1 MLEHTAFSLADDGV
15 LQTVALVGFGIADIV
30 FFIWVAYLIRQ

>member
-15 LQTVALVGFGIADIV
+15 LQTLAFVGFGLADIV
-30 FFIWVAYLIRQ
+30 FFVWVLYLIRQ